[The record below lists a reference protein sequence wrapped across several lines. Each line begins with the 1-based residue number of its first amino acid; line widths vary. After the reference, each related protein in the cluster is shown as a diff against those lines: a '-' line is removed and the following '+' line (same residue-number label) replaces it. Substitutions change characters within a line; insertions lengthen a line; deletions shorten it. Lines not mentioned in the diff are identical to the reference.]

1 MAGTQRAIGPLRQQ
15 RGPAVRQA
23 VAGALRRGGFEQ
35 FARQILNQHLLPG
48 GHHRQPAAG
57 ILQLAHV
64 ARPGQAG
71 QCGFGFRM
79 QVLGLYAQLLGG
91 DLQEVARQPRDVFPA
106 LAQRRQVYADHV
118 QAVEQIL
125 AELAFLYPQ
134 FQVLVRGGD
143 DAHVDLH
150 RRIAADSVKLAV
162 RQHPQQ
168 ARLHVERHIA
178 DLVEEQR
185 AAVGL
190 FKAPLTDLVR
200 AGEGAFLVAEQLGLD
215 QILGNSGHVQGDE
228 RRLGARAVAVQ
239 RMRHQLFA
247 GAGFA
252 VDQHAD
258 RRTRQPADDAKHV
271 LHRRR
276 FADDVRRRIAGRL
289 AAHRLLLLLIM
300 ADGAL
305 DQRHRFVDVERFRQ
319 VVEGPLLIG
328 ADGRIQI
335 RMRGHDD
342 HRQHRVALFDLLEQ
356 RQTIDARHADVGQ
369 QHVGSLRGQG
379 FQHVIAAFEGGAAH
393 ARAGERTLK
402 HPADGAIVID
412 DPDYPS
418 LHCKPH

>member
-1 MAGTQRAIGPLRQQ
+1 M
-15 RGPAVRQA
+15 
-23 VAGALRRGGFEQ
+23 
-35 FARQILNQHLLPG
+35 
-48 GHHRQPAAG
+48 
-57 ILQLAHV
+57 
-64 ARPGQAG
+64 
-71 QCGFGFRM
+71 
-79 QVLGLYAQLLGG
+79 
-91 DLQEVARQPRDVFPA
+91 
-106 LAQRRQVYADHV
+106 
-118 QAVEQIL
+118 
-125 AELAFLYPQ
+125 
-134 FQVLVRGGD
+134 RGGD
-143 DAHVDLH
+143 NAHVDLH
-150 RRIAADSVKLAV
+150 RRIAADPVELAV

-190 FKAPLTDLVR
+190 FKASLTDLVR
-200 AGEGAFLVAEQLGLD
+200 TGEGAFLVAKQLRLD
-215 QILGNSGHVQGDE
+215 QVFGDGCHVQGDE

-258 RRTRQPADDAKHV
+258 RRTREPADDAKYV

-305 DQRHRFVDVERFRQ
+305 DQRHCFVDVERLRQ

-328 ADGRIQI
+328 ADGGVQI

-342 HRQHRVALFDLLEQ
+342 HRQHWMALFDLFEQ
-356 RQTIDARHADVGQ
+356 RQTVYTRHADIG
-369 QHVGSLRGQG
+369 
-379 FQHVIAAFEGGAAH
+379 
-393 ARAGERTLK
+393 
-402 HPADGAIVID
+402 
-412 DPDYPS
+412 
-418 LHCKPH
+418 